1 MILLQ
6 CSYHSGKSITKIT
19 PKKILGSL
27 YKIISSL
34 KSKKL
39 IWNSKHLSKC
49 GANAAF
55 TFFDIFS
62 QNLLQRF
69 AAAKNLILVHHIM
82 IPLLGIPVSY
92 NQNFKMG
99 DFLFAIGFLME
110 ASTPFVCLRRILEIL
125 GEKMKEYFH
134 FKNMLE
140 YKTKC

>member
-19 PKKILGSL
+19 PKKILGKL
-27 YKIISSL
+27 YKIIFSL

-39 IWNSKHLSKC
+39 IWNSKHLSQC
-49 GANAAF
+49 GANVVF
-55 TFFDIFS
+55 TFFIIFS
-62 QNLLQRF
+62 QNVLQRF
-69 AAAKNLILVHHIM
+69 ASSKNLILVHHIM

-125 GEKMKEYFH
+125 GEKIKEYIYF
-134 FKNMLE
+134 
-140 YKTKC
+140 

>member
-19 PKKILGSL
+19 PKKILGNL
-27 YKIISSL
+27 YKIIFSL

-39 IWNSKHLSKC
+39 IYDSKHLSKC
-49 GANAAF
+49 GANVIF
-55 TFFDIFS
+55 TFFVIFS

-69 AAAKNLILVHHIM
+69 ATAKNLILVHHIM

-92 NQNFKMG
+92 NRNFKMG

-125 GEKMKEYFH
+125 GEKIKEYFH